1 MEHMY
6 VHSVVMR
13 MCWYAGYHIWKCKL
27 CIQDLE
33 LSYIQLSCCRG
44 FSAAKILPNPKLE
57 KERKKIYTSFKQAI
71 RLRFTGVS
79 SR

>member
-1 MEHMY
+1 MWD
-6 VHSVVMR
+6 
-13 MCWYAGYHIWKCKL
+13 CWLSYFGIVKIG

-33 LSYIQLSCCRG
+33 LSYMQPSCCRVC

-57 KERKKIYTSFKQAI
+57 KVRKKIYTRFKQAI
-71 RLRFTGVS
+71 RLRFTGIS